1 MVVISPLLNILSRS
15 IRTIRKFVLRD
26 FYEIEKLQSSIKKNN
41 HFVDNSVSKLKV
53 EVNKILNKLNPE
65 LEIITNNKFP
75 SKDCWII
82 DYSDYDLNLKRAN
95 DNLGIGIAFMKEGH
109 IKSYF
114 FYNPIK
120 DDSFFFEKGTGA
132 FKNDF
137 RIRVSNETNIKET
150 IVSLFKKVNENDD
163 KEALSFL
170 KKIFFDHSVIQRELG
185 SLNYA
190 LCDLASGK
198 IDCAIFVNPTKKT
211 EIVLNLI
218 LSESGGRLNISEF
231 KESKIFI
238 CSNKLIEKTVK
249 EMVETNIIKD
259 ERIHKIF

>member
-15 IRTIRKFVLRD
+15 IRTVRKFVLRD
-26 FYEIEKLQSSIKKNN
+26 FYEIEKLQSSINKNN
-41 HFVDNSVSKLKV
+41 HFVDNSISKLKV

-95 DNLGIGIAFMKEGH
+95 DNLGIGIAFMKEGL

-120 DDSFFFEKGTGA
+120 DDSFFFEKGSGA

-137 RIRVSNETNIKET
+137 RIRVSNEINMKET

-163 KEALSFL
+163 REALKFL
-170 KKIFFDHSVIQRELG
+170 KKIFLDRSVIQRELG
-185 SLNYA
+185 SLNYD

-198 IDCAIFVNPTKKT
+198 IDCAIFVNPTKKI

-218 LSESGGRLNISEF
+218 LSESGGKLNISKF

-238 CSNKLIEKTVK
+238 CSNKVIEKTVK
-249 EMVETNIIKD
+249 EMVETSIIK
-259 ERIHKIF
+259 R

>member
-1 MVVISPLLNILSRS
+1 MVAISPLLNILSRS

-41 HFVDNSVSKLKV
+41 HFVDNSLFKLKN

-82 DYSDYDLNLKRAN
+82 DYSDFNSYLKRAN
-95 DNLGIGIAFMKEGH
+95 ENLGIGIAFKKESL
-109 IKSYF
+109 IKSYI

-120 DDSFFFEKGTGA
+120 DDSFFFERGGGA

-137 RIRVSNETNIKET
+137 RIRVSSEIDEREM

-163 KEALSFL
+163 KEALKFL
-170 KKIFFDHSVIQRELG
+170 KNIFFDHSINQREMG
-185 SLNYA
+185 SSNND

-198 IDCAIFVNPTKKT
+198 IDCAIFVNPTQK
-211 EIVLNLI
+211 IVMILNLI
-218 LSESGGRLNISEF
+218 LAESGGKLNITEF
-231 KESKIFI
+231 KGSKIFT
-238 CSNKLIEKTVK
+238 CSNKVIEKTVK
-249 EMVETNIIKD
+249 EMIETNIIK
-259 ERIHKIF
+259 K